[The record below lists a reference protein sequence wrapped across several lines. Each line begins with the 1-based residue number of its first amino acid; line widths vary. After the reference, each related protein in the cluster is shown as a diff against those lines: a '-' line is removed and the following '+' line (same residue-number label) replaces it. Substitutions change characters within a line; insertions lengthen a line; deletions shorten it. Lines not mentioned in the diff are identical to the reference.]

1 MKEKLG
7 WGAFSTV
14 WRCSDQKEGQD
25 VAVKVTKSDK
35 ETTEQVTDEI
45 ELLKAVG
52 KVETEHTGKENV
64 MRLLGSFSVAG
75 ENGSHL
81 CLAMEL
87 LGANLLKCLDNRM
100 GMCLSNVKVVM
111 HQVLQGL
118 DFLHTQ
124 AGIIHTDIKPEN
136 ILLVDPGIRDLSLP
150 VEGLKVKIADLGSG
164 CWVERHFSLSIGT
177 TEYRGPELLL
187 GLEGTEEQQ
196 LGGYGPPVDVWAAAC
211 LAFELS
217 TGEDDCLMMDVI
229 KACRIVIVFKLYISP
244 LFRRVPL

>member
-1 MKEKLG
+1 MAK
-7 WGAFSTV
+7 
-14 WRCSDQKEGQD
+14 SDQ
-25 VAVKVTKSDK
+25 
-35 ETTEQVTDEI
+35 ETTEQVADEI

-52 KVETEHTGKENV
+52 KVKTNHTGRETIV
-64 MRLLGSFSVAG
+64 RLLGSFSLTG

-87 LGANLLKCLDNRM
+87 LGPNLLKCLDTTS
-100 GMCLSNVKVVM
+100 GLHLSNVEVVM
-111 HQVLQGL
+111 RQVLQGL
-118 DFLHTQ
+118 DFLHTE

-164 CWVERHFSLSIGT
+164 CWVQRHFSLSIGT

-217 TGEDDCLMMDVI
+217 TGEDDCLMMDI
-229 KACRIVIVFKLYISP
+229 TKACCIVIVFKLSISP

>member
-1 MKEKLG
+1 MKVAK
-7 WGAFSTV
+7 
-14 WRCSDQKEGQD
+14 SDQ
-25 VAVKVTKSDK
+25 

-52 KVETEHTGKENV
+52 KVETKHTGKETV
-64 MRLLGSFSVAG
+64 MRLLGSFSVTG

-87 LGANLLKCLDNRM
+87 LGPNLLKFLDTTS
-100 GMCLSNVKVVM
+100 GLHLSNVKVVM
-111 HQVLQGL
+111 RQVLQGL
-118 DFLHTQ
+118 EFLHTK

-136 ILLVDPGIRDLSLP
+136 ILLANSGNMSLSLP
-150 VEGLKVKIADLGSG
+150 VEGLKVKIADLGSS
-164 CWVERHFSLSIGT
+164 CLVARHFSLSIGT

-187 GLEGTEEQQ
+187 GLEKTDEQQ

-217 TGEDDCLMMDVI
+217 TGSDDFI
-229 KACRIVIVFKLYISP
+229 WK
-244 LFRRVPL
+244 

>member
-14 WRCSDQKEGQD
+14 WRCSDEKEGLD
-25 VAVKVTKSDK
+25 VAVKVTKSDQ

-45 ELLKAVG
+45 VLLKAVG
-52 KVETEHTGKENV
+52 KVETEHAGKETV
-64 MRLLGSFSVAG
+64 MKLLGSFSVTG

-87 LGANLLKCLDNRM
+87 LGANLLQCLDARS

-111 HQVLQGL
+111 RQVLQGL
-118 DFLHTQ
+118 DFLHTE
-124 AGIIHTDIKPEN
+124 AGIIHADIKPEN
-136 ILLVDPGIRDLSLP
+136 ILLVDSGTRNLSLP
-150 VEGLKVKIADLGSG
+150 VKRLKVKIADLGSS
-164 CWVERHFSLSIGT
+164 CWVARHFSLSIGT

-187 GLEGTEEQQ
+187 GLKGTDEQQ

-217 TGEDDCLMMDVI
+217 TGLND
-229 KACRIVIVFKLYISP
+229 F
-244 LFRRVPL
+244 